1 MLIACTALPSAAAA
15 PRMQLVQAPAD
26 VWELGKEALGLG
38 ETTPEG
44 EERTGIANGVPF
56 VVRYRDTVG
65 SLEAGAP
72 VLVRGMRMGL
82 VREVKI
88 TFDASTNSFVI
99 PVVIEL
105 DPSPFL
111 AGENTA
117 HAAGR
122 VHAIIGDMVRNGL
135 RAELASANLLTG
147 ALAVA
152 LEIEAGAP
160 AAELQQGQAGVP
172 EIPTSRSSY
181 SSATDQLEQVMTR
194 VAALPLEQVVDESTV

>member
-1 MLIACTALPSAAAA
+1 
-15 PRMQLVQAPAD
+15 MQLVQAPAD

-44 EERTGIANGVPF
+44 EEGTGIANGVPF

-88 TFDASTNSFVI
+88 TFDASTSSFVI

-105 DPSPFL
+105 DPSPFV
-111 AGENTA
+111 ADGDSEDATP
-117 HAAGR
+117 R
-122 VHAIIGDMVRNGL
+122 VQALSATWCAR
-135 RAELASANLLTG
+135 ASAPSLH
-147 ALAVA
+147 
-152 LEIEAGAP
+152 P
-160 AAELQQGQAGVP
+160 
-172 EIPTSRSSY
+172 PTC
-181 SSATDQLEQVMTR
+181 
-194 VAALPLEQVVDESTV
+194 

>member
-1 MLIACTALPSAAAA
+1 
-15 PRMQLVQAPAD
+15 
-26 VWELGKEALGLG
+26 
-38 ETTPEG
+38 
-44 EERTGIANGVPF
+44 
-56 VVRYRDTVG
+56 
-65 SLEAGAP
+65 
-72 VLVRGMRMGL
+72 MRMGL

-152 LEIEAGAP
+152 LEIEAGGARSGASARTSLGCRKSRP
-160 AAELQQGQAGVP
+160 PDPPIVLQR
-172 EIPTSRSSY
+172 TN
-181 SSATDQLEQVMTR
+181 
-194 VAALPLEQVVDESTV
+194 